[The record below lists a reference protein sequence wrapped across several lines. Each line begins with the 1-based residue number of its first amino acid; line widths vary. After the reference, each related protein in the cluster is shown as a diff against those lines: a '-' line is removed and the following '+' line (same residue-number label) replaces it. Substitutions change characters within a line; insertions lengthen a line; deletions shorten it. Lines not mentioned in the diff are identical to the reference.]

1 MENTNLIYENHKYKK
16 LLMELEEFEKDRIYC
31 KHDFQHFIDV
41 GRIMY
46 ILVLEEGLKYS
57 KDMIYS
63 TALLHDIGR
72 VMEYRSGIDH
82 DIASFDLAKEFLELT
97 TFDEDEKNM
106 ILGAIANH
114 RKLSTD
120 TYEKLFYRADKLSR
134 PCHICPARASC
145 KWDDEKKNMRIF
157 I

>member
-1 MENTNLIYENHKYKK
+1 
-16 LLMELEEFEKDRIYC
+16 MELEEFEKDRIYC

-120 TYEKLFYRADKLSR
+120 TYEKLFYRADKLT
-134 PCHICPARASC
+134 
-145 KWDDEKKNMRIF
+145 
-157 I
+157 